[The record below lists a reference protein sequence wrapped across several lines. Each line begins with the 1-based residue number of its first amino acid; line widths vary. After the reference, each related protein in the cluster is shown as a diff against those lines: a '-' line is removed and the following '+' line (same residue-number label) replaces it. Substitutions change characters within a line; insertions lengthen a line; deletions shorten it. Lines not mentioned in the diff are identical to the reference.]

1 MTKHS
6 NAPRYQHVPCA
17 HHGTQPM
24 RSSWQLR
31 HSRTAAPE
39 GICEHSIS
47 DPACPGGQRQH
58 LREQPPDIRCRLQLH
73 CEKGCDDTTQYL
85 KALFLR
91 LPQAEPRLG
100 PGWHLVVALR
110 SALRFP
116 RGQKSHADAHRWAT
130 TAAAAASLQ
139 DDGGWHRD
147 TRAAPRA
154 LPPDIGAHGKAA

>member
-1 MTKHS
+1 MCSPRDTA
-6 NAPRYQHVPCA
+6 NAQLLAAQAQQNC
-17 HHGTQPM
+17 
-24 RSSWQLR
+24 SSWGDLW
-31 HSRTAAPE
+31 A
-39 GICEHSIS
+39 
-47 DPACPGGQRQH
+47 QH
-58 LREQPPDIRCRLQLH
+58 LRSSMSGRSETAFKGTAPDIRCRLQLH
-73 CEKGCDDTTQYL
+73 WEKGCDDTNQYL

-116 RGQKSHADAHRWAT
+116 GGQKSHADAHRWAT